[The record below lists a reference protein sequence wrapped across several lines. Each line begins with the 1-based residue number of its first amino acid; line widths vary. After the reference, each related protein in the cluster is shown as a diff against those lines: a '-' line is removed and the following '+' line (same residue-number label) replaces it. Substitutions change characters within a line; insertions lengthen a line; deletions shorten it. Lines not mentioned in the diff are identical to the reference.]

1 MNLKVLH
8 FFKTYVPDSYGGVE
22 QFIFQLAHGSS
33 QRGVDVEVLSLSPD
47 VVDETARFDNHTSH
61 RIRRDFEISSTSFS
75 FRAFAKFS
83 ELARQADIIHLHF
96 PWPFAD
102 VVYFATKVSTPVVLT
117 YHSDIIRQRLLLK
130 VYAPLMHRFLGSVD
144 RIVATSPNYLE
155 TSATLADFRKK
166 TEVIPIGLDRST
178 YPEYDP
184 SLGAKWPSLAGKRF
198 FLFVGVLRYYK
209 GLHILLD
216 ALRGTDYPV
225 AIAGA
230 GPIEGELRQHA
241 LDLNLT
247 NVHFV
252 GAPTDREKVALL
264 NLCHAAIFPSHL
276 RSEAFGISLLEAAM
290 YGKPLISS
298 EVGTGTSYVNIDG
311 ETGLV
316 VPPGDPIALRE
327 AMRALFEN
335 NELAAQMGERAR
347 QRYESYFTASQMVD
361 RHLELY
367 REILSKRSEQA

>member
-1 MNLKVLH
+1 MKVLH

-47 VVDETARFDNHTSH
+47 VVDETARFDNHISH
-61 RIRRDFEISSTSFS
+61 RIKRDFEISSTSFS

-83 ELARQADIIHLHF
+83 TLARQADIIHLHF

-102 VVYFATKVSTPVVLT
+102 VVYFATRVSKPVALT

-130 VYAPLMHRFLGSVD
+130 VYAPLMRRLLGSVD

-155 TSATLADFRKK
+155 TSTTLADFRKK
-166 TEVIPIGLDRST
+166 TDVIPIGLDRST

-184 SLGAKWPSLAGKRF
+184 LLAAKWPSLAGKRF

-252 GAPTDREKVALL
+252 GAPNDREKVALL

-298 EVGTGTSYVNIDG
+298 EVGTGTSYVNIHG

-316 VPPGDPIALRE
+316 VPPGDPTALRE
-327 AMRALFEN
+327 AMQALFEN
-335 NELAAQMGERAR
+335 NELAAQMGERAK
-347 QRYESYFTASQMVD
+347 QRYENHFTASQMVD

-367 REILSKRSEQA
+367 REILAKRSEQT